1 MMRED
6 SGFTCAKPRA
16 GIWPGWFCAGVFLA
30 GVVLL
35 SGCGKF
41 FPPQSSTGGGGN
53 GGGSS
58 SGDFLYAGNQG
69 TNPLTIAGFSLANST
84 LSVISGSPWQVSLE
98 PTALAITPSNTY
110 LYMGSAG
117 GGIYV
122 FVIGSNGAVS
132 LGNSG
137 APVATGVE
145 PSVLRVDSTGQWL
158 IGADALAGEVF
169 VFQIGNGGLLTSIS
183 SSFIT
188 LNTATPAQDLEIA
201 PNGSLVFV
209 SLGTGG
215 VYTLSF
221 DATDGALVQVNGVL
235 NPKLSGGADYG
246 MAVTP
251 SGSYLLV
258 AETAVGGVRVLS
270 IGSGGVLTEI
280 SGSPFKTNTG
290 AFAVLIDSTG
300 SYAYVANRA
309 NGTISAFSI
318 ASTGALTALS
328 GSPFTTGSAPS
339 GLVEDNSHTY
349 LAVVCAGGNPDLQ
362 MFSINSTTG
371 ALTSFKTATTGTDPT
386 DATTIAATH

>member
-1 MMRED
+1 MVRED
-6 SGFTCAKPRA
+6 SGCTCAKPRG
-16 GIWPGWFCAGVFLA
+16 GIRLGWFCAGVCLA

-41 FPPQSSTGGGGN
+41 FPPLSSTGGGGN

-69 TNPLTIAGFSLANST
+69 TNPLTIAGFSLASST

-98 PTALAITPSNTY
+98 PTALAITPNNTY
-110 LYMGSAG
+110 LYMGSAA

-122 FVIGSNGAVS
+122 FVIGSNGAIS

-183 SSFIT
+183 SSSIT

-221 DATDGALVQVNGVL
+221 DATNGALAQVNGVL
-235 NPKLSGGADYG
+235 NPKQSGGADYG

-251 SGSYLLV
+251 SGGYLLV

-270 IGSGGVLTEI
+270 IGSDGVLTEI

-318 ASTGALTALS
+318 ASTGALTTLS

-339 GLVEDNSHTY
+339 GLVEDNGHAY

-362 MFSINSTTG
+362 VLSINSATG